1 MEGAEGAGAPREEP
15 RADGAAVSDS
25 FSQLWTDVMGM
36 LVSFFFLGG
45 EGVPQLMSDLIG
57 SRVTESFLPH
67 LQS

>member
-1 MEGAEGAGAPREEP
+1 MEGAEGAGAPRDEP
-15 RADGAAVSDS
+15 QADGAAVSDS

-36 LVSFFFLGG
+36 LVSFLGG
-45 EGVPQLMSDLIG
+45 RGVPQLMPDIIG